1 MFAALTLS
9 RLLAVAPAPAP
20 TPALPPVIIRTI
32 TTARRTTLHEMM
44 PPIGYVT
51 RRHDDASNQ
60 ASPLAQRPH
69 VRTIGPCKKALQYR
83 TPASQRML
91 LLAQVIC

>member
-9 RLLAVAPAPAP
+9 RLLAVAPAPTP
-20 TPALPPVIIRTI
+20 TRPPVIVRTI
-32 TTARRTTLHEMM
+32 TTARCTTLHEMM
-44 PPIGYVT
+44 PSIGYVT

-60 ASPLAQRPH
+60 ASPLAHRPH
-69 VRTIGPCKKALQYR
+69 VGTIGPCKKALQYR